1 MLYGDH
7 FGISNDR
14 NTTLAPLLGKDASD
28 WNGFDDAQLQRV
40 PLIFHMP
47 GLKGGVNNTYGGEI
61 DVLPTLLHL
70 LGISSKRYVQFGT
83 DLLSNQHD
91 NVVAFRNHNFVT
103 PKYTVLGSKVY
114 DNTTGKLVTMTPAL
128 QATIDKDQKSVD
140 TRLSLSDDVAN
151 RNLLRFY
158 VPLGFKPINPSQY
171 DYNQSLSNVLSIEH
185 GRGSKSTSLY
195 SENNDQS
202 TTGLYQT
209 DAPELADDTSPIT
222 DFRKKFKIKPIHPLA
237 AVHLAAP
244 VPSISRITSSNE
256 SNNIVNARFMFT
268 LCSNSLLIL
277 LVR

>member
-222 DFRKKFKIKPIHPLA
+222 DFPEKVQNQTDSSASSSASSSSSTLNIK
-237 AVHLAAP
+237 
-244 VPSISRITSSNE
+244 
-256 SNNIVNARFMFT
+256 NNQ
-268 LCSNSLLIL
+268 LK
-277 LVR
+277 